1 MKKLFQM
8 VFRFFFIFFS
18 VILAIAILA
27 VIVGGAYFVKLY
39 TSENVDDIVSL
50 AGNNGEASK
59 LYAYNESGELVEYA
73 IGELSSGRTNDYA
86 TLEEIPEDLQNAF
99 VAIEDK
105 RFYSHKVF
113 DLITTVKA
121 TWKYFTS
128 DGASPGGSTITQQLI
143 KNLTGDDDIS
153 IRRKL
158 SEIIRAM
165 KLERQMSKNDI
176 LELYLNSIYLSQGT
190 YGVKAA
196 AKLYF
201 NKNVSELT
209 LIESAAIAAI
219 TQAPTKWDPIQNPEN
234 NRYRRNI
241 ILRQMLEQGYI
252 SQEEYN
258 DAYNQ
263 SLIITPNYEKS
274 EINTSSWYTDAVI
287 NETIQLLS
295 ETLNVSSKVAT
306 QYLYNGAY
314 RITIAVNPQVQ
325 ALLESYYTNSSLF
338 SQQDVQSSFVVIDPY
353 TGNVLGLVGGIGEKN
368 ASRILNRAS
377 QSTRSPGSVIKPL
390 SVYLPAIDNGLIGY
404 SSTFEDVPL
413 YFGNGYSQYGWP
425 ENADRI
431 YRGYV
436 NLDYAISH
444 SLNTVAVSVL
454 EKVGIENAF
463 AFLESIGF
471 STLISQGSIN
481 DKTLSAMA
489 LGGMTN
495 GVSLLELTSAYSV
508 LANKGIYTEAR
519 CVLRITDK
527 NGRLIVDNIVSK
539 EIVAKEESVA
549 TLTKLLTSVI
559 CKKGGT
565 AYGSITKLSE
575 LTDVAGK
582 TGTTNNNYDRW
593 FVGYTPYVIGGIW
606 LGYDIPTSLSSV
618 GGKEHLRV
626 WDTIM
631 SEIHL
636 IIASQEKEFLSEDAF
651 YEANYCA
658 ISGKIVTEACLCDPR
673 GSQAVTGYFT
683 KYDLPTETCD
693 RHVMVLYCT
702 EGKGIAGDSCPRD
715 SIIEISLVL
724 TERNF
729 PIEVLILDA
738 QYCTLKLPEAYLPCY
753 NLNLPYYQNYIPSG
767 MHVGK
772 SDSEYPFNRFCT
784 RHIPLCGV

>member
-18 VILAIAILA
+18 VILVIAILA

-59 LYAYNESGELVEYA
+59 LYVYNESGELVEYA

-86 TLEEIPEDLQNAF
+86 TLEEIPEDIQNAF

-105 RFYSHKVF
+105 RFYSHKGF

-158 SEIIRAM
+158 SEIIRAI

-201 NKNVSELT
+201 NKSVSELT

-306 QYLYNGAY
+306 QYLYNGGY
-314 RITIAVNPQVQ
+314 RITIAVNPQIQ

-436 NLDYAISH
+436 DLDYAISH

-463 AFLESIGF
+463 DFLESIGF

-636 IIASQEKEFLSEDAF
+636 IIESQEKEFMSEDAF
-651 YEANYCA
+651 YEASYCA

-729 PIEVLILDA
+729 PIEVLILDT

-784 RHIPLCGV
+784 RHIPLFGV